1 MLEPSLKTEVE
12 SLVARSPW
20 FVTIPQP
27 LQARYEQGKLEHF
40 ARLARYGAPLLVL
53 LYIGLNVLSLLLYSG
68 SLTGTDKAYWI
79 AGDISIGLA
88 ILIGITIAQ
97 IPRFQATYTTW
108 VPILLAFTLIAKIIC
123 ALGIQHPSIAQNDIY
138 IALVII
144 AIGNFTLGLPTV
156 LSLGASLVAML
167 TFPVA
172 MVVMPSTPHAFEF
185 FMYYVTVTLIFS
197 GISML
202 AEHQS
207 YMSFL
212 KSVLIEHQSSE
223 VQRLNDELGTLARQ
237 DPLSGL
243 ANRRAFDESLAVEWN
258 RAHRQQSDIALLMI
272 DVDHFKLYNDSY
284 GHPAGDSCL
293 ARVAAVLAGN
303 MRRPGDMAARY
314 GGEEFALL
322 LPGTDVQGAKE
333 IAQRLLAQ
341 IDALEMP
348 HESSPTAAHVTISIG
363 IAAGIP
369 PSEKNAT
376 QLISDADAAL
386 YHAKRSG
393 RHCYSSVRISQA
405 TTTALE
411 EA

>member
-1 MLEPSLKTEVE
+1 MLEPSLKSEVE

-20 FVTIPQP
+20 FVTIPP
-27 LQARYEQGKLEHF
+27 ALHARYRQGKLEHF

-53 LYIGLNVLSLLLYSG
+53 LYIGLNVLTLLLYGNSING
-68 SLTGTDKAYWI
+68 SDLYYWI
-79 AGDISIGLA
+79 AGDISIGLT
-88 ILIGITIAQ
+88 ILVGVTLAQ
-97 IPRFQATYTTW
+97 IPRFQASYTQW
-108 VPILLAFTLIAKIIC
+108 VPVLLTITLIAKIIC
-123 ALGIQHPSIAQNDIY
+123 ALGIQHPAVAHNDIY

-144 AIGNFTLGLPTV
+144 AVGNLTLGLPTR
-156 LSLGASLVAML
+156 LSLAASLIAML

-172 MVVMPSTPHAFEF
+172 LLFIKSTPYLLEF
-185 FMYYVTVTLIFS
+185 VTYYVTVTLIFS
-197 GISML
+197 GISVL

-212 KSVLIEHQSSE
+212 QSILIEHQNCE

-243 ANRRAFDESLAVEWN
+243 ANRRAFDENLAVEWN
-258 RAHRQQSDIALLMI
+258 RAHRQHTDIALLMI
-272 DVDHFKLYNDSY
+272 DVDHFKLYNDTY

-322 LPGTDVQGAKE
+322 LPGTDGQGASE
-333 IAQRLLAQ
+333 VAQRLLAQ
-341 IDALEMP
+341 IDALALP
-348 HESSPTAAHVTISIG
+348 HASSPTAAHVTISIG

-369 PSEKNAT
+369 PSEKDAT
-376 QLISDADAAL
+376 QLIDDADAAL
-386 YHAKRSG
+386 YQAKRSG
-393 RHCYSSVRISQA
+393 RHRYSSVQVSQA
-405 TTTALE
+405 AATALE
-411 EA
+411 QA